1 MTIDE
6 AIKRFSDNAEYE
18 RSHGSLQGCLEFR
31 QLAEWLAEL
40 KELKEQTESCE
51 DCVSRQRVLDI
62 VEFNRNSYDGN
73 DAVVW
78 IEREIK
84 ELPSVQPE
92 PKTGRWEYV
101 QYDGN
106 PKIGNWHCSECNR
119 IVCGI
124 IRAGNPVYA
133 YKYCPECGA
142 KMESEGKE

>member
-1 MTIDE
+1 MDDLI
-6 AIKRFSDNAEYE
+6 
-18 RSHGSLQGCLEFR
+18 
-31 QLAEWLAEL
+31 
-40 KELKEQTESCE
+40 
-51 DCVSRQRVLDI
+51 SRQAVDEYISHLLSDYL
-62 VEFNRNSYDGN
+62 YDE
-73 DAVVW
+73 
-78 IEREIK
+78 ERERLEEFSAWLWD

-119 IVCGI
+119 IVCGV

-142 KMESEGKE
+142 KMESEG